1 MLKEGE
7 RLLEGLWGEV
17 RELSLGN
24 RIQRL
29 DSAPTPLQ
37 FLRDFVSPNKPC
49 IISNAISHWPALTRW
64 PSLSYLSST
73 LSNSI
78 VSLHLTPDGRADS
91 LVPLENPKKEEICF
105 ASAHVERV
113 PFPSALD
120 LVLNSE
126 RKNLVAYLQQQN
138 DCFREEYLA
147 LASDCDAH
155 IPWATE
161 ALGGNL
167 PEAVNLW
174 IGNHLSETS
183 FHKDHYENLY
193 AVVSGEKEFLLLPPT
208 DMHRMYIQDFPAA
221 QYSYSSDSGEF
232 RLELEKPLRYVP
244 WCSVNPY
251 PSPETKEIEMSKFP
265 LYFNGPTPFH
275 CTVKAGE
282 ILYLPSMWFHHVRQ
296 SPDDNGCTIA
306 LNYWYDMQFDIK
318 YAYFNFLQSIHHGS
332 RLMNCDPS
340 KCTLSDELRID
351 ASELEV
357 NQEDT
362 KDG

>member
-1 MLKEGE
+1 
-7 RLLEGLWGEV
+7 
-17 RELSLGN
+17 
-24 RIQRL
+24 
-29 DSAPTPLQ
+29 
-37 FLRDFVSPNKPC
+37 
-49 IISNAISHWPALTRW
+49 
-64 PSLSYLSST
+64 
-73 LSNSI
+73 
-78 VSLHLTPDGRADS
+78 
-91 LVPLENPKKEEICF
+91 
-105 ASAHVERV
+105 VERV
-113 PFPSALD
+113 TFPCALD
-120 LVLNSE
+120 LVLNPE

-138 DCFREEYLA
+138 DCFREEYSA

-161 ALGGNL
+161 ALGGYL

-193 AVVSGEKEFLLLPPT
+193 AVVSGEKQFLLLPPT

-221 QYSYSSDSGEF
+221 QYSYSSDGGEF

-282 ILYLPSMWFHHVRQ
+282 ILYL
-296 SPDDNGCTIA
+296 
-306 LNYWYDMQFDIK
+306 
-318 YAYFNFLQSIHHGS
+318 
-332 RLMNCDPS
+332 
-340 KCTLSDELRID
+340 
-351 ASELEV
+351 
-357 NQEDT
+357 
-362 KDG
+362 